1 MLGKLRIIMAL
12 LLLQSGIS
20 YAGKESAK
28 LYKGTLDKMQV
39 TLYLKTMANE
49 CGGYDIYM
57 AMYKYDKKSEWLQL
71 DIHSNEKSDWCMT
84 EIGFTGVMVL
94 KSGEKVMNGIWISP
108 DGKKQLKVSLIQQP
122 LSETERKKM
131 EDKLEQVNYEN
142 FDC

>member
-1 MLGKLRIIMAL
+1 MLGKLKIIVVFL
-12 LLLQSGIS
+12 LIQSGIS
-20 YAGKESAK
+20 HAQKESAK
-28 LYKGTLDKMQV
+28 LYRGTLDKMQV

-84 EIGFTGVMVL
+84 EIGFTGVMIL
-94 KSGEKVMNGIWISP
+94 KSGNKVMNGIWISP